1 MHYSKRAI
9 FQTRKCTNLKQEI
22 TTKPNLRFSSELHS
36 QIVVR
41 VHFGR
46 KRNLGRL
53 VVPDG
58 EQAQPNEAAETSGEP
73 GQSFVLAD
81 GVGDAIDTGLGKRRA
96 VVPGELVVD
105 GEGSVGDDVFADGEA
120 HAGAEAERGRHGTVD
135 DAVSAHD
142 LGRRAAQSSCHV
154 LESER
159 NRSWGFGE
167 FRWTACVF
175 DFGSRWAACI
185 GPTGIDYLSSETDC
199 SCFCLTLHTNSLK
212 KRFLCLE
219 IKCGVN
225 AKYALLVVLI
235 LLQFIFS

>member
-81 GVGDAIDTGLGKRRA
+81 GVCDAIDTGLGKRRA

-135 DAVSAHD
+135 DTVSAHD
-142 LGRRAAQSSCHV
+142 LERRAAQSSCHV
-154 LESER
+154 LESE
-159 NRSWGFGE
+159 
-167 FRWTACVF
+167 
-175 DFGSRWAACI
+175 
-185 GPTGIDYLSSETDC
+185 GIRDWC
-199 SCFCLTLHTNSLK
+199 CN
-212 KRFLCLE
+212 
-219 IKCGVN
+219 G
-225 AKYALLVVLI
+225 LLVFFLFFRFAQRTVGCLI
-235 LLQFIFS
+235 Q